1 MKLETHF
8 DKGVI
13 VYPVGRTYTTD
24 KFSVRAA
31 MPINFISVEVDK
43 DDIITEI
50 YGCEETAELYTLDD
64 VFPTRGEA
72 QAYAERLNK
81 ELAE

>member
-8 DKGVI
+8 NIGDT

-50 YGCEETAELYTLDD
+50 YGCEETAELYTYDD
-64 VFPTRGEA
+64 VFSTRQEA

-81 ELAE
+81 ELSG

>member
-8 DKGVI
+8 NKGDTI
-13 VYPVGRTYTTD
+13 YPVGRTYSTD

-43 DDIITEI
+43 DNVITEI
-50 YGCEETAELYTLDD
+50 YGCEETAELYTYED
-64 VFPTRGEA
+64 VFSTRCEA
-72 QAYAERLNK
+72 HAYAERLNK